1 MGNTENEIWSDL
13 QKKIEDMGVRLDAL
27 EAEINR
33 FRKKEEAS
41 RQRVAEVGAPQE
53 PIDIS
58 ISDIDLP
65 DFGPEPSPTGAEE
78 KSEAAPETP
87 EAARSKPAPEA
98 PRPEPEVS
106 ARRPS
111 RTGQPAEA
119 AAEPAGT
126 EVQPEPAEP
135 EQRTPDAGVRQP
147 EQGAPDAGARQP
159 KQGAPDAGV
168 RQPEQ
173 GIPDAGARQPEQG
186 APDAGAR
193 QPKQGAPDAG
203 VRQPEQGI
211 PDAGAR
217 QPEPEK
223 PLPKP
228 KKAVMDSRKA
238 GKAVMDVMAEK
249 QSWRTDR
256 PGSTVKNIISAIS
269 LNDRVLLINSLF
281 KEDPLLFQQTIAT
294 FNAMSSL
301 DEALA
306 YIREN
311 FPQWNLD
318 SGAVYRLMM
327 AVRRKL
333 S

>member
-173 GIPDAGARQPEQG
+173 GIPDAGARQPE
-186 APDAGAR
+186 
-193 QPKQGAPDAG
+193 
-203 VRQPEQGI
+203 
-211 PDAGAR
+211 
-217 QPEPEK
+217 PEK